1 MTGPRRLQKKEARG
15 GWGST
20 GLASSPPA
28 APGRGSVHQEQGD
41 QREREESRRRRGK
54 GLGRGGGS
62 GYPHVL
68 AVGGPHGRFEHLLA
82 HRAVKIILAEARR
95 GRRGP
100 LGHGNT

>member
-1 MTGPRRLQKKEARG
+1 M
-15 GWGST
+15 
-20 GLASSPPA
+20 
-28 APGRGSVHQEQGD
+28 
-41 QREREESRRRRGK
+41 
-54 GLGRGGGS
+54 GRGGGS